1 MTSENIKMNASTLA
15 GNLINLRDRLKNV
28 KKEDEQRNWA
38 NEGVAQFSEIV
49 RAHQQNAEELAIRCI
64 GFLTKY
70 IQAQQGS
77 LYIVDQSDNEICL
90 KLAGCFAFDKR
101 KFVEKTIAI
110 GDGMVGQAYLEGD
123 PIILKQVP
131 QGYTHI
137 TSGLGGATP
146 SSVVIVP
153 LKADSLVVAVVE
165 VATFHALRDY
175 QISFLQRAGEFLAS
189 AIISTANTTKMKR
202 MLEESE
208 TREQEMRQREE
219 ELRQNMEELQ
229 ATQEELAR
237 RQKEYDRSN

>member
-1 MTSENIKMNASTLA
+1 
-15 GNLINLRDRLKNV
+15 
-28 KKEDEQRNWA
+28 
-38 NEGVAQFSEIV
+38 
-49 RAHQQNAEELAIRCI
+49 
-64 GFLTKY
+64 
-70 IQAQQGS
+70 
-77 LYIVDQSDNEICL
+77 VDQSENELNL

-110 GDGMVGQAYLEGD
+110 GDGIVGQAYLEGD

-131 QGYTHI
+131 HGYTHI

-146 SSVVIVP
+146 TSLAVVP
-153 LKADSLVVAVVE
+153 LKTDSLVVAVVE
-165 VATFHALRDY
+165 VATFQDLKDY

-189 AIISTANTTKMKR
+189 AIISTANTLKMKR
-202 MLEESE
+202 MLEQAE